1 MFQTFLVDSVACLLL
16 LIFFVH
22 YVYYIIS
29 FLTTGEMDLQYIKK

>member
-1 MFQTFLVDSVACLLL
+1 MFQLFLDSVACLLL

-29 FLTTGEMDLQYIKK
+29 YLSSDMDLQYIKK